1 MSSAIDEAR
10 DAMNAIA
17 DRFATD
23 ERALR
28 TLTAGAVLGS
38 GLRVDIDI
46 RNHRLTVDEPKGIGG
61 TDEGPSPVEL
71 LLASLTAC
79 QAITYRVWAMKL
91 GIALDTVA
99 VETEGDMDLRG
110 FLGGGGGRYPRR
122 LLGPETQGQ
131 ARRPRLARA
140 LPRARGCG
148 RPALPR
154 ARLRPDAGAG
164 GAPARGR
171 ARLSGDPYAS
181 TRRPA
186 RSRAARGSMTRP
198 TQNGPN
204 RAYLALAASNRIS

>member
-110 FLGGGGGRYPRR
+110 FLGGGADGIPAGFSALRLRVRLDGPDSPERFRELADAVDRHCPVLDFAQTRVPVERR
-122 LLGPETQGQ
+122 LVDE
-131 ARRPRLARA
+131 
-140 LPRARGCG
+140 
-148 RPALPR
+148 PA
-154 ARLRPDAGAG
+154 
-164 GAPARGR
+164 
-171 ARLSGDPYAS
+171 
-181 TRRPA
+181 
-186 RSRAARGSMTRP
+186 
-198 TQNGPN
+198 
-204 RAYLALAASNRIS
+204 